1 MKIDMNEWNATEAA
15 DMGGFKRLP
24 AGGYV
29 CRVMNVRQDLSKQG
43 NEMVVLR
50 LDIVEGPF
58 TGYFAKDYEHA
69 FKSFGDKAF
78 WKGTYSQVT
87 TGKSMAFF
95 KGLIEAFKASN
106 PGYEPAFDEQGE
118 WDEKE
123 LKGKLIGFIF
133 REEKNPQ
140 TGKVS
145 AIARYPKD
153 VESIRKGNFTVPE
166 PVTRDY
172 YGPSDYPPDDVTDEE
187 IPF

>member
-1 MKIDMNEWNATEAA
+1 MKIDMKAWNETEAA

-29 CRVMNVRQDLSKQG
+29 CRVMNVREGLSQQG
-43 NEMVVLR
+43 NEEIVMR

-58 TGYFAKDYEHA
+58 AGYFAKDYEHA
-69 FKSFGDKAF
+69 AKRFGDKAF
-78 WKGTYSQVT
+78 WKGTYTQVT
-87 TGKSMAFF
+87 TGKSLPFF

-106 PGYEPAFDEQGE
+106 AGYEPQFDDQGN

-123 LKGKLIGFIF
+123 LRGKLIGFIF
-133 REEKNPQ
+133 REEKNPT
-140 TGKVS
+140 TGKISV
-145 AIARYPKD
+145 IARFPKD
-153 VESIRKGNFTVPE
+153 VDSIRKGNYTVPE

-172 YGPSDYPPDDVTDEE
+172 YGPAEPDDVADEE